1 MQAMRAVFHAHGRE
15 QNDDNS
21 DATRSVRQGG
31 AEATAAL
38 QAFLGAYCTEVL
50 SPHVRI
56 LLQRLI
62 AGRAAMIGTNT
73 PGTQLP
79 EPVAASGRSVVG
91 ACSGDLAH
99 LGEYHQRVVAYCEA
113 SVAMAR
119 GVRNRQQ
126 VATSVREL
134 DNEYNDRKS
143 QLLRARWMH
152 HDLLEVYQTWLTN
165 CQQAELEG
173 EVLPQFGESLAAV
186 AQDAAAN
193 PTQPLSRERL
203 QLLASRP
210 ALAGLVESPE
220 GFPRRTEM
228 IASLEHAHTALEA
241 ARQQLVSAHEL
252 WVSAENDVVS
262 TLRQQL
268 QGQGKS
274 QLTDAQRGIEQ
285 LAKKRRGVW
294 GVVAGQVATLLGISK
309 ASFGHESHS
318 SVLTQAHTA
327 IDSAHITLMGRLG
340 NTLQADS
347 AAAAEILQGSSWLA
361 RAAEEQARLTTALET
376 AGSALLQ
383 VESKLEKIKLKATPQ
398 VHAARR
404 ISAEIQ
410 PTVQS
415 TARLWKD
422 VGSLLRN
429 VMLTTRHDHAI
440 ARAAASLDAQH
451 KRAQAKLN
459 DTVASLCNALA
470 ASAPP
475 PGAAERKS
483 EGYVVAAPHAVLSIS
498 CTFSNRVC
506 LWVPFCCC
514 CC

>member
-1 MQAMRAVFHAHGRE
+1 
-15 QNDDNS
+15 
-21 DATRSVRQGG
+21 VR
-31 AEATAAL
+31 
-38 QAFLGAYCTEVL
+38 V
-50 SPHVRI
+50 

-79 EPVAASGRSVVG
+79 DPVAESGRSVVG

-113 SVAMAR
+113 SVAMVR

-126 VATSVREL
+126 VAMTVREL
-134 DNEYNDRKS
+134 DNEYSDRKS
-143 QLLRARWMH
+143 QLLRARWVH
-152 HDLLEVYQTWLTN
+152 HDLLEAYRTWLAS

-173 EVLPQFGESLAAV
+173 EMPPHFGESLTVAAQ
-186 AQDAAAN
+186 AEAENA
-193 PTQPLSRERL
+193 TQPLSRERL

-210 ALAGLVESPE
+210 VLAGLVESPA

-228 IASLEHAHTALEA
+228 IASLEHAHKILDA
-241 ARQQLVSAHEL
+241 ARQQLVSAHER

-262 TLRQQL
+262 NLRQKL

-274 QLTDAQRGIEQ
+274 PLTDAQRGIEQ

-294 GVVAGQVATLLGISK
+294 GVVAGQVATLLGISA

-318 SVLTQAHTA
+318 SVLTPAHTA
-327 IDSAHITLMGRLG
+327 IDSAHITLMRRLG
-340 NTLQADS
+340 NTLQAD
-347 AAAAEILQGSSWLA
+347 ATAAAELRQGMSWLA
-361 RAAEEQARLTTALET
+361 RAAEEQARLTATLET
-376 AGSALLQ
+376 AGSVLLQ

-404 ISAEIQ
+404 VSAEIQ
-410 PTVQS
+410 PTVEATNS
-415 TARLWKD
+415 LWKD

-429 VMLTTRHDHAI
+429 VMLTTRHDNAV

-459 DTVASLCNALA
+459 DTVAALCNALA

-483 EGYVVAAPHAVLSIS
+483 EGYVVAASLRAFLSIS
-498 CTFSNRVC
+498 CLLVGR
-506 LWVPFCCC
+506 LCCWPPPPPPPLTRWLGFG
-514 CC
+514 